1 MSSLYV
7 DTELVH
13 RACSRAHWVSRDS
26 SQYFTSFWDQGPW
39 VYVCFVSGH
48 VRQEALSSQNTIN
61 VLDMRRGEG
70 KPQSLCS
77 VTLVSGRT
85 GQKTTVSE
93 SNCSSMFSSSAL
105 MCFFFFFFHC
115 DSTLISR
122 TSPQAGMMGWHSVL
136 LYILSFLK
144 LLIIISLIQLTAS
157 RTLSWLSPW
166 LSEYCLKSLWSACSS
181 NLMKLDSSEEFNH
194 SFCRSYII
202 NLSVL
207 C

>member
-1 MSSLYV
+1 MSSLYQLSV
-7 DTELVH
+7 DVH

-105 MCFFFFFFHC
+105 MCVFFFFF
-115 DSTLISR
+115 
-122 TSPQAGMMGWHSVL
+122 
-136 LYILSFLK
+136 
-144 LLIIISLIQLTAS
+144 
-157 RTLSWLSPW
+157 
-166 LSEYCLKSLWSACSS
+166 SLWQHIDLQNFSS
-181 NLMKLDSSEEFNH
+181 SWNDGMAFCALVHSFFPETFDYNKLDPANRKQNFELAFTMAEW
-194 SFCRSYII
+194 
-202 NLSVL
+202 VL
-207 C
+207 P

>member
-105 MCFFFFFFHC
+105 MCFFLFFFFIVTAHW
-115 DSTLISR
+115 
-122 TSPQAGMMGWHSVL
+122 SPEL
-136 LYILSFLK
+136 LLK
-144 LLIIISLIQLTAS
+144 LEWWDGILCSCTFF
-157 RTLSWLSPW
+157 LSWNFW
-166 LSEYCLKSLWSACSS
+166 L
-181 NLMKLDSSEEFNH
+181 
-194 SFCRSYII
+194 
-202 NLSVL
+202 
-207 C
+207 